1 MKKRIFIF
9 LTALCLCLTLLPTAA
24 RAENNW
30 ESWTIFDGTNL
41 NLPDGSYYLGGNV
54 TMSGEIAISG
64 AVTFELNGYI

>member
-1 MKKRIFIF
+1 MKKRIFSF

-41 NLPDGSYYLGGNV
+41 NLLDGSYYQQLQC
-54 TMSGEIAISG
+54 T
-64 AVTFELNGYI
+64 TRRRCYIGKEDG

>member
-1 MKKRIFIF
+1 MKKRIFSF

-41 NLPDGSYYLGGNV
+41 NLSDGSY
-54 TMSGEIAISG
+54 
-64 AVTFELNGYI
+64 F